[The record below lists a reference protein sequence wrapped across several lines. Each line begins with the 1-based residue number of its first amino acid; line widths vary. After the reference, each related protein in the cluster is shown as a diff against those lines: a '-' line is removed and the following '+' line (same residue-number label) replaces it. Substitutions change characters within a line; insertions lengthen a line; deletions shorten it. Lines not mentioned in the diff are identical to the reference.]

1 MPMRRKVSNLL
12 KIGLRNSFAK
22 LGLEVHKR
30 NASRFIGEYP
40 RDSLRGLLL
49 QSNQIG
55 FAPGTVVDVGA
66 AYGAFT
72 CECKKVFPD
81 TAYVLVEPLKEY
93 EEFLKSAVKSL
104 RRGEY
109 VLAAAG
115 KQPGQITINV
125 HPDLVGSSFYL
136 EAEGSTVNGFQREV
150 PVITLD
156 TLVDTDR
163 IRAPVLLKIDVQG
176 AELDVL
182 SGGEKLLSSTEYA
195 LIEIS
200 LFEFF
205 KGGPQLHDIIEFMK
219 VRGFVAYDISGL
231 QYRPFDNALSQVD
244 LSFVKEG
251 GLFRRHHQYA
261 TAEQRER
268 LTRKM
273 AMELTRVAKGL
284 GVK

>member
-1 MPMRRKVSNLL
+1 MRGKVSNIL
-12 KIGLRNSFAK
+12 KTSIRRSLSK
-22 LGLEVHKR
+22 LGLEVHR
-30 NASRFIGEYP
+30 RDASRFIGEYP
-40 RDSLRGLLL
+40 RESLKGLLA
-49 QSNQIG
+49 QANQVG
-55 FAPGTVVDVGA
+55 FVPGSVVDVGA
-66 AYGAFT
+66 AYGSFT
-72 CECKKVFPD
+72 GECKKVFPE
-81 TAYVLVEPLKEY
+81 TAYLLVEPLKEY
-93 EEFLKSAVKSL
+93 EGFLKSAVKSL
-104 RRGEY
+104 KRGEY

-115 KQPGQITINV
+115 RQPGQITINV

-156 TLVDTDR
+156 SLVGTGR
-163 IRAPVLLKIDVQG
+163 IQAPVLLKIDVQG

-182 SGGEKLLSSTEYA
+182 SGGEKLLTSTEYA

-205 KGGPQLHDIIEFMK
+205 KGGPQLHDIVECMK
-219 VRGFVAYDISGL
+219 ACGFVTYDISGL
-231 QYRPFDNALSQVD
+231 QYRPLDNALSQVD

-251 GLFRRHHQYA
+251 GIFRRHHQYA
-261 TAEQRER
+261 TAKQREA

-273 AMELTRVAKGL
+273 AMELARAAKDL